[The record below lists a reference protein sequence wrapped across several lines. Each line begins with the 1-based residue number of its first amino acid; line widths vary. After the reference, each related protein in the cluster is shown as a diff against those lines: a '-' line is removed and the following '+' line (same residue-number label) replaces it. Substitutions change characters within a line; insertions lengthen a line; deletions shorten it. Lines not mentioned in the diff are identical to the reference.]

1 MEGERRNMQG
11 DSTNKRGKA
20 NVNCTLWM
28 LFGFWCNA
36 NYLMILRHFCENGFL
51 ILFNKFQYMYSYNTQ
66 WNIFT
71 WN

>member
-28 LFGFWCNA
+28 LFGF
-36 NYLMILRHFCENGFL
+36 
-51 ILFNKFQYMYSYNTQ
+51 
-66 WNIFT
+66 
-71 WN
+71 